1 MTRCLSVCLSVTR
14 CDNTL
19 VFCWNGRM
27 NRTGLRHKGCLRL
40 CCNRILLSPELNVL
54 SSRIP
59 NSVDRRKRSQLSST
73 LESFS
78 TRFTKTLAA
87 TQSAARFVCTAETSG
102 LDWLIL
108 RRPIHIRHVSCA
120 TLYTGHVEGKPWSI
134 SVSPGFLYDELLF
147 VNVLIN
153 VHRLKSGARTFA
165 PPSDNHITRINVPG
179 F

>member
-1 MTRCLSVCLSVTR
+1 MKQYAVYAMTRCLSVCLSHAVITR
-14 CDNTL
+14 WCSVEMAEL
-19 VFCWNGRM
+19 

-40 CCNRILLSPELNVL
+40 CCKGILLSPELNVL
-54 SSRIP
+54 SSGIP
-59 NSVDRRKRSQLSST
+59 NSVDRRKRFQLSST
-73 LESFS
+73 LESFP
-78 TRFTKTLAA
+78 TRFTKKLAA

-108 RRPIHIRHVSCA
+108 RRPIHTRHGSCA
-120 TLYTGHVEGKPWSI
+120 TLYKPWSI

-165 PPSDNHITRINVPG
+165 PPLGQSHNPG
-179 F
+179 